1 MMITKISHVVRKMMP
16 WDPLNNAQITVT
28 AIMLPRINWQLGCN
42 QMQSFTTEELPNEI
56 LTRRPQHEWKFCW
69 SQGNLFTWVGSG
81 PFACHGSLWKVQLGV
96 ILACWDFLAAA
107 PIKFLPILQSL
118 SPRIQASLTRRAV
131 GNTCAR
137 VVYKYVASCDGAD
150 TCVWRGN

>member
-1 MMITKISHVVRKMMP
+1 MNESIADLKGICLRGLDQDRSR
-16 WDPLNNAQITVT
+16 VT
-28 AIMLPRINWQLGCN
+28 A
-42 QMQSFTTEELPNEI
+42 
-56 LTRRPQHEWKFCW
+56 
-69 SQGNLFTWVGSG
+69 
-81 PFACHGSLWKVQLGV
+81 PFGKSNSES
-96 ILACWDFLAAA
+96 LACWDFLAAA